1 MTDNDLIGSRE
12 AGEILGVTKRTV
24 SRLAACGALTIAH
37 KADGGYVGI
46 HLYERGDVLRL
57 KAERDAAKASA

>member
-46 HLYERGDVLRL
+46 HLYERADVLRL
-57 KAERDAAKASA
+57 AAERAGSKSA